1 MSDLAVQAK
10 RVWKIFNEGQSNEVV
25 ALSDVTLDVKNGEF
39 VSLIGPSGCGKSTL
53 LRIIAGDLEPDAG
66 KVSRRRGCLTGYLP
80 QSFDLDRDATVEA
93 NIMLGARHVLEIIQ
107 HETNSPFD
115 PEQLPGSFGRVP
127 IEVSFRLFPV
137 AFDGTTILL
146 GSKHAICEV
155 ALTRDLSS
163 EGVAFEHPSPID
175 ERFALAFFPALESQ
189 ELALLFE
196 QLWSKR
202 MGAVENLTGGRF
214 IGVVSLKEGFARA

>member
-1 MSDLAVQAK
+1 MMATAPSVVTPSQNSVSTAVAAPGAATDSIS
-10 RVWKIFNEGQSNEVV
+10 VDN
-25 ALSDVTLDVKNGEF
+25 
-39 VSLIGPSGCGKSTL
+39 SLESI
-53 LRIIAGDLEPDAG
+53 R
-66 KVSRRRGCLTGYLP
+66 
-80 QSFDLDRDATVEA
+80 
-93 NIMLGARHVLEIIQ
+93 RHVLEIIQ

-146 GSKHAICEV
+146 GSKHSICEV

-196 QLWSKR
+196 QLWSKK
-202 MGAVENLTGGRF
+202 MGTVENLTGGRF
-214 IGVVSLKEGFARA
+214 IGVVSLKEGFSRA